1 MCSISTTFNNY
12 KNNVTFVSI
21 VSPADPSIVGLIR
34 QNLGIVLKG
43 TASKTITTKFSPII
57 GGVINNN
64 NIEWDPH
71 LLVAK

>member
-12 KNNVTFVSI
+12 KNNVTF
-21 VSPADPSIVGLIR
+21 DPSIVGLIR
-34 QNLGIVLKG
+34 QNLGIVLKVLEIIYP

-64 NIEWDPH
+64 NIE
-71 LLVAK
+71 

>member
-12 KNNVTFVSI
+12 KNNVTF
-21 VSPADPSIVGLIR
+21 DPSIVGLIR

-64 NIEWDPH
+64 NIE
-71 LLVAK
+71 